1 MTDSS
6 DPKAPK
12 NSRKKRSREPATID
26 LKATVID
33 EGAQQDKAW
42 DAVKPEDTI
51 VPEASA
57 PAEDTL
63 HAENAPGTED
73 ALRPEDT
80 LGTAEATLDSG
91 RSADSIEPATAS
103 DEVPPQPAEQPPQP
117 DRQEDAPQGTPS
129 APAPVPE
136 RRTSAGALIGS
147 GLLGGLV
154 GAGLLYGLERWQQP
168 PVPQDDQ
175 RLVQLEQR
183 VAALGQPRPE
193 SQNADLSPAEERLQ
207 ALESARDS
215 LDQRLQEIQETARR
229 AASQAEEALNRP
241 LPEPAAPP
249 PQNDAALADL
259 SSRLSAVENAVAT
272 LQSEGQARAQSA
284 TEMSNAVQDLSRRL
298 DEQSQRLDQRL
309 NEQSQSL
316 DQRLNEQ
323 SQSLDQRLN
332 EQSQRLDERL
342 AALSRQVAETSRTAE
357 ETGQTGTRVVLT
369 GRLNDA
375 LRSGAPYADVL
386 EGLRRAGA
394 DAGRLKPLEPF
405 AGEGA
410 PTASA
415 MRESFEALEPQ
426 ILRDERAASGEWSD
440 RVLRMLD
447 NVVTVRPVNEPDA
460 AGVAGT
466 VARIRQALDA
476 GDMQAA
482 AAAWASLPE
491 PARRISEEWGQQ
503 ATALAEA
510 RQAAR
515 DLSAEALAALNRS
528 TQ

>member
-12 NSRKKRSREPATID
+12 NSRKKKSREPATID

-63 HAENAPGTED
+63 GAEDTPGAKDVLGAEG
-73 ALRPEDT
+73 T
-80 LGTAEATLDSG
+80 LGTPEATLDSG
-91 RSADSIEPATAS
+91 RSADSIETATAS
-103 DEVPPQPAEQPPQP
+103 DELPPHSDQPPQQP
-117 DRQEDAPQGTPS
+117 DQPDQQADASQGAPPVPPP
-129 APAPVPE
+129 APAPE

-147 GLLGGLV
+147 GLLGGLL
-154 GAGLLYGLERWQQP
+154 GAGILYGLERWQQTP
-168 PVPQDDQ
+168 ATQDDQ
-175 RLVQLEQR
+175 RLAQLEQR
-183 VAALGQPRPE
+183 VTALGQPGPGPQ
-193 SQNADLSPAEERLQ
+193 SVDLSPIEERLR

-215 LDQRLQEIQETARR
+215 LDPRLQEIQETASR

-259 SSRLSAVENAVAT
+259 SNRLSAVETAVRT
-272 LQSEGQARAQSA
+272 LESDVQARAQSTA
-284 TEMSNAVQDLSRRL
+284 EVAGAVQDLGRRL
-298 DEQSQRLDQRL
+298 DEQSQRLDQ
-309 NEQSQSL
+309 SL
-316 DQRLNEQ
+316 DQRLGEQ
-323 SQSLDQRLN
+323 NQRLD
-332 EQSQRLDERL
+332 ERLDERL
-342 AALSRQVAETSRTAE
+342 AALSRQVAETGRSAE
-357 ETGQTGTRVVLT
+357 EAGQTGTRVVLT
-369 GRLNDA
+369 GRLDDS

-386 EGLRRAGA
+386 EGLRRTGV
-394 DAGRLKPLEPF
+394 DAGRLGPLEPF
-405 AGEGA
+405 AGEGT

-415 MRESFEALEPQ
+415 MREAFEALEPQ
-426 ILRDERAASGEWSD
+426 ILRDERAASDEWSD
-440 RVLRMLD
+440 RMLRMLD
-447 NVVTVRPVNEPDA
+447 KVVTVRPVNEPGA
-460 AGVAGT
+460 AGVSGT
-466 VARIRQALDA
+466 VAGIRQALDA

-491 PARRISEEWGQQ
+491 PARRISEEWGRQV
-503 ATALAEA
+503 TALAEA
-510 RQAAR
+510 QRASR
-515 DLSAEALAALNRS
+515 ELSAEALAALNRS